1 MRKLARKPV
10 TWVVV
15 GVAVAAIAF
24 GLYWFQPW
32 RLFTSTTV
40 DDALPTAAPS
50 APAASGDAMDG
61 AGQNLPKLLAEGEFV
76 THEHDTT
83 GTAQL
88 FRKPDGSIA
97 LALAG
102 LDTSDGPDLHVYL
115 SDQPV
120 GDDWHA
126 FDDGFYADLGS
137 LKGNKG
143 DQLYEVPA
151 SVDLAKVTS
160 VSIWCARFSVSFG
173 AAPLAAG

>member
-15 GVAVAAIAF
+15 GAAVVAIAF

-32 RLFTSTTV
+32 RLFTDTTV
-40 DDALPTAAPS
+40 DDALPT
-50 APAASGDAMDG
+50 PAADTAPGSGSPDA
-61 AGQNLPKLLAEGEFV
+61 NLPRLLAEGEFV
-76 THEHDTT
+76 THEHDTK

-88 FRKPDGSIA
+88 FRRPDGTVA

-126 FDDGFYADLGS
+126 FDDGYYADLGS

-143 DQLYEVPA
+143 DQLYDVPA
-151 SVDLAKVTS
+151 SVDLAKVAS

-173 AAPLAAG
+173 AAGLVQGG